1 MHFLV
6 CAESRLPKRSAHGIL
21 CLYIMGA
28 IKLPDIKVS
37 DSKFEILHVKERLMS
52 MKFNVEIT
60 CEIKCPLIP

>member
-1 MHFLV
+1 MHFLE
-6 CAESRLPKRSAHGIL
+6 CAKGNLPENCAYGIL

-52 MKFNVEIT
+52 MKFDVEIT
-60 CEIKCPLIP
+60 CEIKCLLIP

>member
-6 CAESRLPKRSAHGIL
+6 CAEGRLPKRSAYGIL

-37 DSKFEILHVKERLMS
+37 DSKFEILHVKESLMS
-52 MKFNVEIT
+52 MKFNVDIT